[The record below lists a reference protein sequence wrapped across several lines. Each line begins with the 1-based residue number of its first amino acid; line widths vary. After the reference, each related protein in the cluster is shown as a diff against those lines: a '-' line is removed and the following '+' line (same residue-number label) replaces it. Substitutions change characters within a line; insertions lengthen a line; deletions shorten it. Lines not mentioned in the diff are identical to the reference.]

1 MQTGFGSN
9 GFNKNCQM
17 SNLLKCF
24 QWQQILGH
32 MAQTKTVNWVIYSG
46 LSIAT
51 GFGSNCS
58 YKNCQL
64 SNL

>member
-1 MQTGFGSN
+1 MDFPMQ
-9 GFNKNCQM
+9 QV
-17 SNLLKCF
+17 LD
-24 QWQQILGH
+24 QIAL
-32 MAQTKTVNWVIYSG
+32 TKLDNWVIYSG

-51 GFGSNCS
+51 GFGSNDS